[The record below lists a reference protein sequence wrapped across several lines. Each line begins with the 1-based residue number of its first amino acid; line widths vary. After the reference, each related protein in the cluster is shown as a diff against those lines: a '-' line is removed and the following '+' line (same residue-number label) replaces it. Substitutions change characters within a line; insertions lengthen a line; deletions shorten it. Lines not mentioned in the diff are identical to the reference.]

1 MLAVVFIIV
10 FSVFELGWVFYTYTV
25 LADAANEGVRKAIV
39 TSGGDTGTITT
50 AATTAVQNFATTS
63 LHDVSAMTV
72 TVSFPDGDAVPP
84 HKVKVDVSYTYVP
97 YLNGL
102 ISSPTMHAY
111 AEGAM
116 VRN

>member
-39 TSGGDTGTITT
+39 TSGSDTGTITT
-50 AATTAVQNFATTS
+50 AATTAVQNFAQTS
-63 LHDVSAMTV
+63 LHNVSAMTV
-72 TVSFPDGDAVPP
+72 TVSFPDGDATPP
-84 HKVKVDVSYTYVP
+84 HKVKVDVSYTYIP
-97 YLNGL
+97 YLSGL

-116 VRN
+116 VVN